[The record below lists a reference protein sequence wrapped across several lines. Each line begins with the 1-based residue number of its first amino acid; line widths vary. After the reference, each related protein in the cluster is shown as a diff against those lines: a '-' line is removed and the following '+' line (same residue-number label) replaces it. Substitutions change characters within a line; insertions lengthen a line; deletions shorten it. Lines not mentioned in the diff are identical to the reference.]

1 MQTMNKQERI
11 QVLTDLIKINSINGN
26 ELEVA
31 TYLKA
36 LFAKHNIEAGI
47 DAFGD
52 KRANLIM
59 ELNPQASGPIL
70 GLTGHMDTVDLVN
83 EAKWQSNPF
92 EPKLDGDKLYG
103 RGSADMKS
111 GLAAEVTALIEL
123 VESGQVKG
131 HVRFLA
137 TAGEEYG
144 TPGAN
149 RLEEQNYAADLA
161 ALVVGEPTGGDI
173 VYAHSGSLNYRI
185 KSYGQAVH
193 SSRPE
198 EGKNAITGLVKFY
211 VAEQELFNNAPKD
224 LYLGKIKHSITVIEG
239 GKQVNI
245 IPAEAKLEG
254 NIRPTKA
261 FSNEEVIKS
270 LKALVSKLN
279 QAEATHLEFE
289 LIHNFYPVVTSP
301 DDAFVKKGLAA
312 TTDAFA
318 NLRKPKL
325 RIINGAT
332 DASVFV
338 KRRPDLPVF
347 ILGPDKWE
355 LAHQINEYTTISSY
369 LAVIEAY
376 KNIILNFFE

>member
-1 MQTMNKQERI
+1 MNKQERI

-36 LFAKHNIEAGI
+36 LFAKHNIEAAI

-111 GLAAEVTALIEL
+111 GLAAEVIALIEL
-123 VESGQVKG
+123 VESGRIKG

-149 RLEEQNYAADLA
+149 RLEEQSYAADLA
-161 ALVVGEPTGGDI
+161 ALIVGEPTGGDI

-185 KSYGQAVH
+185 KSHGQAVH

-224 LYLGKIKHSITVIEG
+224 
-239 GKQVNI
+239 
-245 IPAEAKLEG
+245 P
-254 NIRPTKA
+254 
-261 FSNEEVIKS
+261 
-270 LKALVSKLN
+270 
-279 QAEATHLEFE
+279 
-289 LIHNFYPVVTSP
+289 
-301 DDAFVKKGLAA
+301 
-312 TTDAFA
+312 
-318 NLRKPKL
+318 
-325 RIINGAT
+325 
-332 DASVFV
+332 
-338 KRRPDLPVF
+338 
-347 ILGPDKWE
+347 
-355 LAHQINEYTTISSY
+355 
-369 LAVIEAY
+369 
-376 KNIILNFFE
+376 